1 MRASPRGW
9 RPMSSDAS
17 RLYIAPVSQIAW
29 RPSAALLEE
38 SNVARFAAAEGISDF
53 AALRDRAIADPEWF
67 WDAVVRFLGLVFSKP
82 YSQVLDVS
90 DGAPWARW
98 FIGGR
103 LNLASSCVDRWAG
116 EPVVSDRPAVVWEG
130 EEGTTRTL
138 SWREL
143 RSLTDEIAA
152 GLAARGV
159 KQGDAVGIFLPMLP
173 ETVAA
178 LLAVAKLGALFL
190 PIFSGY
196 AADAVSI
203 RLADADAVALI
214 TADGFTRRAKVV
226 SMKETADAAVESVPS
241 VRTVVVVPRLGRD
254 VPMKGGR
261 DVTLA
266 ELRSEGVGTFEAVDV
281 DSEHPLFVAYTSGTT
296 GRPKGSVH
304 VHGGFLAKVAEEA
317 AFQTDLRRNE
327 RLFWLTD
334 IGWIMGPWEI
344 IGTLANGGTL
354 VLYDG
359 APDFPGPDRL
369 WALVERHRIG
379 VLGVSP
385 TLIRSLMA
393 HGDDPVEAHDRS
405 SLRILASTGE
415 PWNEGPW
422 RWFFEQVGDGRCPV
436 INISGGTEVGAC
448 FLSPHVV
455 EPLSPCS
462 LGGPS
467 LGMAVDVFD
476 DAGHPVRGE
485 VGELVCTKPWPGMTR
500 GLWKDPQRYLDTY
513 WSRYPGVWWHGD
525 FASIAA
531 DGQWFLHGRSDD
543 TIKLAGKRLGPA
555 EVETVVVGHP
565 SVVEAAAVGVPDAV
579 KGEGVWVFVVVVPGV
594 AATDELRAEL
604 ASLVVEHLGPS
615 FRPSAVR
622 FTTALPKTR
631 SAKVLRRA
639 IRSVVTG
646 AAPGDLSGL
655 EDPETL
661 DAVAHA
667 T

>member
-1 MRASPRGW
+1 VPEIVW
-9 RPMSSDAS
+9 RPG
-17 RLYIAPVSQIAW
+17 R
-29 RPSAALLEE
+29 ALLEE
-38 SNVARFAAAEGISDF
+38 SNVARFAAAEGIADF
-53 AALRDRAIADPEWF
+53 PTLRDRSIAEPEWF
-67 WDAVVRFLGLVFSKP
+67 WDAVVRFLGLVFAEP
-82 YSQVLDVS
+82 YTQVVDLT

-98 FIGGR
+98 FTGGR
-103 LNLASSCVDRWAG
+103 LNLASSCIDRWADAAAG
-116 EPVVSDRPAVVWEG
+116 AERPAVVWEG

-143 RSLTDEIAA
+143 RALTDGIAS

-159 KQGDAVGIFLPMLP
+159 GMGDAVGLFLPMVP

-196 AADAVSI
+196 APDAVAI
-203 RLADADAVALI
+203 RLADAKAVALV
-214 TADGFTRRAKVV
+214 TADGFTRRGRVV
-226 SMKETADAAVESVPS
+226 PMKETADAAVESVPS
-241 VRTVVVVPRLGRD
+241 VRTIVVVPRLGRD
-254 VPMKGGR
+254 APMTPGR
-261 DVTLA
+261 DLTLDELLA
-266 ELRSEGVGTFEAVDV
+266 EGDDRFEARSV

-304 VHGGFLAKVAEEA
+304 VHGGFLVKVAEEA
-317 AFQTDLRRNE
+317 AFQTDVRRDE

-334 IGWIMGPWEI
+334 LGWIMGPWEI
-344 IGTLANGGTL
+344 VGTLANAGTL

-393 HGDDPVEAHDRS
+393 HGDGPVDAHDRS

-422 RWFFEQVGDGRCPV
+422 RWYFDKIGGGRCPV

-462 LGGPS
+462 LGGPA

-476 DAGHPVRGE
+476 DAGRPVRGE

-500 GLWKDPQRYLDTY
+500 GLWNDPQRYLDTY

-525 FASIAA
+525 FASIAP

-565 SVVEAAAVGVPDAV
+565 SVVEAAAVGVPDEV
-579 KGEGVWVFVVVVPGV
+579 KGEALWVFVVVAAGV
-594 AATDELRAEL
+594 DADDALRDELTT
-604 ASLVVEHLGPS
+604 LVAEHLGSS
-615 FRPSAVR
+615 FRPAAIR

-646 AAPGDLSGL
+646 VAPGDLSGL
-655 EDPETL
+655 EDPGTL